1 MRVTVFGVGKD
12 GATRAVWLSVWH
24 HAERETVTTKR
35 FEVGARVHEPT
46 YGSGSV
52 ISVEDAFT
60 RIQFDDNTVRKFLTS
75 LAKLE
80 PTNEPAPAARPHRAR
95 KRKAAASAKSK
106 AKQAAAVEIDLDA
119 VDANVAAG
127 NAALDADIGD

>member
-1 MRVTVFGVGKD
+1 M
-12 GATRAVWLSVWH
+12 
-24 HAERETVTTKR
+24 TTKR

-80 PTNEPAPAARPHRAR
+80 PTNEPAPAARPQRTR
-95 KRKAAASAKSK
+95 KRKSASSSKSAK
-106 AKQAAAVEIDLDA
+106 AKQAAAADVDIDLDA
-119 VDANVAAG
+119 VDAHATEVAADLG
-127 NAALDADIGD
+127 ADIAD

>member
-1 MRVTVFGVGKD
+1 M
-12 GATRAVWLSVWH
+12 
-24 HAERETVTTKR
+24 TTKR

-80 PTNEPAPAARPHRAR
+80 PTNEPAPAARPQRAR
-95 KRKAAASAKSK
+95 KRKSASSSKSTKAKRAAAAD
-106 AKQAAAVEIDLDA
+106 VDIDLDA
-119 VDANVAAG
+119 VDAHATEV
-127 NAALDADIGD
+127 DADLGADIAD

>member
-1 MRVTVFGVGKD
+1 M
-12 GATRAVWLSVWH
+12 
-24 HAERETVTTKR
+24 TTKR

-80 PTNEPAPAARPHRAR
+80 PTNEPAPAARPQRTR
-95 KRKAAASAKSK
+95 KRKTASSAKSSK
-106 AKQAAAVEIDLDA
+106 AKRSADVEIDLDA
-119 VDANVAAG
+119 VDANVTGAA
-127 NAALDADIGD
+127 ADLDADVGD

>member
-1 MRVTVFGVGKD
+1 M
-12 GATRAVWLSVWH
+12 
-24 HAERETVTTKR
+24 TTKR

-60 RIQFDDNTVRKFLTS
+60 RIQFDDNTVRKFQTS

-80 PTNEPAPAARPHRAR
+80 PTDEPAPTARPQRAR
-95 KRKAAASAKSK
+95 RRKAASPAKSTK
-106 AKQAAAVEIDLDA
+106 AKKAPVDVDIDLDA
-119 VDANVAAG
+119 VDAHGSPVEAD
-127 NAALDADIGD
+127 LDADMGD

>member
-1 MRVTVFGVGKD
+1 M
-12 GATRAVWLSVWH
+12 
-24 HAERETVTTKR
+24 TTKR

-60 RIQFDDNTVRKFLTS
+60 RIQFDDNTVRKFKTS

-80 PTNEPAPAARPHRAR
+80 PTSEPAPAARPQRAR
-95 KRKAAASAKSK
+95 KRKTASSAKPTKAKRAAAD
-106 AKQAAAVEIDLDA
+106 VGI
-119 VDANVAAG
+119 
-127 NAALDADIGD
+127 ALDADATDVVADTPADIGD

>member
-1 MRVTVFGVGKD
+1 M
-12 GATRAVWLSVWH
+12 
-24 HAERETVTTKR
+24 TTKR

-52 ISVEDAFT
+52 ISVEDAYT

-80 PTNEPAPAARPHRAR
+80 PTNEPAPAARPQRSR
-95 KRKAAASAKSK
+95 KRKTASSAKAKRAAADVGS
-106 AKQAAAVEIDLDA
+106 
-119 VDANVAAG
+119 
-127 NAALDADIGD
+127 DADATDVEAEPQADIAD

>member
-1 MRVTVFGVGKD
+1 M
-12 GATRAVWLSVWH
+12 
-24 HAERETVTTKR
+24 TTKR

-46 YGSGSV
+46 YGTGSV

-80 PTNEPAPAARPHRAR
+80 PTNEPAPTARPQRTR
-95 KRKAAASAKSK
+95 KRKSASSSKSTR
-106 AKQAAAVEIDLDA
+106 AKQAAAADVDVDLDA
-119 VDANVAAG
+119 VDAHATEV
-127 NAALDADIGD
+127 DADLGADIAD

>member
-1 MRVTVFGVGKD
+1 MRVIALGVGND

-80 PTNEPAPAARPHRAR
+80 PTSEPAPAARAPRTR
-95 KRKAAASAKSK
+95 KRKTASAKSK
-106 AKQAAAVEIDLDA
+106 AKQAAVEIDLDA
-119 VDANVAAG
+119 VDGSVTAG
-127 NAALDADIGD
+127 DADLDADIGD

>member
-1 MRVTVFGVGKD
+1 MPVWP
-12 GATRAVWLSVWH
+12 TR
-24 HAERETVTTKR
+24 REPVTTKR

-52 ISVEDAFT
+52 IAVEDAFT

-80 PTNEPAPAARPHRAR
+80 PTNEPAPAARPQRTR
-95 KRKAAASAKSK
+95 RRKAASSAKSTK
-106 AKQAAAVEIDLDA
+106 AKQAAVDIDLDA
-119 VDANVAAG
+119 VDTHVTAVDAD
-127 NAALDADIGD
+127 LDADLGD

>member
-1 MRVTVFGVGKD
+1 M
-12 GATRAVWLSVWH
+12 
-24 HAERETVTTKR
+24 TTKR

-80 PTNEPAPAARPHRAR
+80 PTNEPAPAARPQRTR
-95 KRKAAASAKSK
+95 KRKTASSAKPAK
-106 AKQAAAVEIDLDA
+106 AKPAAQDVAIDLDA
-119 VDANVAAG
+119 VDAHATDVDAD
-127 NAALDADIGD
+127 LDADIGN

>member
-1 MRVTVFGVGKD
+1 M
-12 GATRAVWLSVWH
+12 
-24 HAERETVTTKR
+24 TTKR

-80 PTNEPAPAARPHRAR
+80 PTNEPAPAARPQRTR
-95 KRKAAASAKSK
+95 KRKSASSAKSTK
-106 AKQAAAVEIDLDA
+106 AKQAAPEVDVDLDA
-119 VDANVAAG
+119 VDAHATDVDAD
-127 NAALDADIGD
+127 LDADIGD

>member
-1 MRVTVFGVGKD
+1 M
-12 GATRAVWLSVWH
+12 
-24 HAERETVTTKR
+24 TTKR

-52 ISVEDAFT
+52 ISVEDAYT

-80 PTNEPAPAARPHRAR
+80 PTNEPAPAARPQRSR
-95 KRKAAASAKSK
+95 KRKTASSAK
-106 AKQAAAVEIDLDA
+106 AKR
-119 VDANVAAG
+119 AG
-127 NAALDADIGD
+127 ADVGSDADATDVEVEPQADIAD

>member
-1 MRVTVFGVGKD
+1 M
-12 GATRAVWLSVWH
+12 RAVWLSVWH
-24 HAERETVTTKR
+24 HAERVQVATKR

-80 PTNEPAPAARPHRAR
+80 PTNEPAPAARPQRTR
-95 KRKAAASAKSK
+95 KRKTASSAKSTK
-106 AKQAAAVEIDLDA
+106 AKRAAADVAVDLDA
-119 VDANVAAG
+119 ADVDADPPADVA
-127 NAALDADIGD
+127 D